1 MRKGLIFLLGIVSFL
16 GINNVSADE
25 IYLEYDT
32 NINEVQPYIEEIGY
46 DKINE
51 SINKLIQHYNETLST
66 EYPYYIISLTT
77 SDNTSDIS
85 DDKLHVVIT
94 AFDDT
99 GFEDYFARYFDQ
111 TFDTSYILVDYT
123 YSNKTIQYEYDYDS
137 NNISLLDI
145 NDGYN
150 YLSLFDLYGDY
161 QRYNVYNYYY
171 SNFDLYYRGDI
182 IPTSTTPG
190 TAGYLSYLKKD
201 DILHIPNL
209 DNPNTYSIYQA
220 NTKFLIEPYY
230 LYDDNFSLKTDNYT
244 TINLNEYAYVALT
257 LKDYNTIPD
266 DNFSLYT
273 NIYVKGQVCIT
284 PVYNYGL
291 TERKDILTGTQVE
304 GCGIYSPDFILDRMY
319 ILRDDVKNHAIYYLK
334 PYDTSKEN
342 IVKIDFSKFN
352 ITYISEENKDNP
364 QVTING
370 KVYPT
375 IPYDDLTD
383 TSTKSEE
390 EGYTPGN
397 SCALGD
403 LNCFSN
409 SSGLD
414 INNLFSKP
422 LETLETIWDTISSVF
437 KLITEFISLLPPIMQ
452 GFLYLAFTVGISVGI
467 IKIIL

>member
-1 MRKGLIFLLGIVSFL
+1 MKKSLIFVLGILSFL
-16 GINNVSADE
+16 GINTVSAEE
-25 IYLEYDT
+25 IYLEYET
-32 NINEVQPYIEEIGY
+32 NVNQIKPYIDEIGY
-46 DKINE
+46 DAINNAIKE
-51 SINKLIQHYNETLST
+51 NITYYNENLAN
-66 EYPYYIISLTT
+66 EFPYYFISLSVLHT
-77 SDNTSDIS
+77 SNDVGPTFYLILTALKDI
-85 DDKLHVVIT
+85 DY
-94 AFDDT
+94 
-99 GFEDYFARYFDQ
+99 DYFPTYFDQ
-111 TFDTSYILVDYT
+111 TFDTSYLLSNQS
-123 YSNKTIQYEYDYDS
+123 YSEINQISYNFETNKIIELDSGIGYGTI
-137 NNISLLDI
+137 
-145 NDGYN
+145 
-150 YLSLFDLYGDY
+150 SLFDIDSNVHS
-161 QRYNVYNYYY
+161 YNAYNYYY
-171 SNFDLYYRGDI
+171 SNFDLYYKG
-182 IPTSTTPG
+182 SMLTPDTDTG
-190 TAGYLSYLKKD
+190 SWALTYLNPD
-201 DILHIPNL
+201 DDLYFPNL
-209 DNPNTYSIYQA
+209 DNSNVYSKYSA
-220 NTKFLIEPYY
+220 NIDILIEPYY
-230 LYDDNFSLKTDNYT
+230 LYDENSSIKTDTYT

-273 NIYVKGQVCIT
+273 NIYVKGQACIT

-291 TERKDILTGTQVE
+291 TERKDILTGTQVQ

-342 IVKIDFSKFN
+342 IVKIDSSKFN
-352 ITYISEENKDNP
+352 ITYITEENKDNP

-390 EGYTPGN
+390 EGYIPGN

-414 INNLFSKP
+414 INDLFSKP
-422 LETLETIWDTISSVF
+422 LETLETIWETISSVF

-452 GFLYLAFTVGISVGI
+452 GFLYLAFAVGISIGI